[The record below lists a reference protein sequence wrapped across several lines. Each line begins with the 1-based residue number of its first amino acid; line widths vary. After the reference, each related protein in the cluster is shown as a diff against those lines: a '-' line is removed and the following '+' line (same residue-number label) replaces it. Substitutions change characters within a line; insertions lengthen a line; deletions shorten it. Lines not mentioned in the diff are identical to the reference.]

1 MKTVKKIRTLMV
13 FAAIPILAVGIPA
26 CLLSVVS
33 FFLMPV
39 AIGQLALITNLFGFM
54 LVFSGVIILAAGVF
68 SIAMSC
74 IAMRQIEEGNLSK
87 YRGHNIAAALVLL
100 LLTVFDPIF
109 WSVVFVIY
117 PVPCALY
124 IIFLVAV
131 SIYAIKESYS
141 QEIADF
147 AMAQQRVQ
155 AEKAAATAAAA
166 STATPSGTGPVYSNQ
181 DNNRLNP

>member
-1 MKTVKKIRTLMV
+1 METAKRIRTLMV

-26 CLLSVVS
+26 FLLSIAS
-33 FFLMPV
+33 FFFMPV
-39 AIGQLALITNLFGFM
+39 LVGQLALITNPFSFM

-109 WSVVFVIY
+109 WSVVFDIY

-155 AEKAAATAAAA
+155 AEKAAAA
-166 STATPSGTGPVYSNQ
+166 STSTPSGTGPIYSNQ